1 MSGTSNP
8 FNPDVF
14 RHAPG
19 VPYPWQV
26 FDRVTIAMVTWN
38 RRALS
43 ERALGAIYRHAGM
56 PFELIVV
63 DNGST
68 DGTAEMLRALAQEQ
82 GNVRL
87 QLNPENIGKNRALRQ
102 IQAMLGDDGLVV
114 CFDNDVEMVSSLFLV
129 HLQKAFHAVR
139 LAKGGSAE
147 AVLGVR
153 MINCEEHGF
162 RHGAAVSV
170 LPIPSEA
177 NGPPRT
183 SFAAVNKDRASP
195 ERRYD
200 EQVLVTATD
209 FVLGGCFACPAALL
223 RDVPFGAHYPGYIG
237 SDDGVA
243 SAHWASRGV
252 LMGYLENGPIGRH
265 LDWPYSEEKIRLYN
279 ELTQAR
285 AVTDLSYILWKIRR
299 FFG

>member
-1 MSGTSNP
+1 MTGEANP

-14 RHAPG
+14 RHEPG
-19 VPYPWQV
+19 VRYPWQV
-26 FDRVTIAMVTWN
+26 FPRATIAMITWN
-38 RRALS
+38 RRELT
-43 ERALGAIYRHAGM
+43 ERALGAIYRHGGM
-56 PFELIVV
+56 AFELIVV

-68 DGTAEMLRALAQEQ
+68 DGTAEMLRALAEQQ
-82 GNVRL
+82 GNVQL

-102 IQAMLGDDGLVV
+102 VQQMLGDDRLAGG
-114 CFDNDVEMVSSLFLV
+114 CDNDIEMLSALFLV

-139 LAKGGSAE
+139 LANGGVAE

-162 RHGAAVSV
+162 RHGAEVSV
-170 LPIPSEA
+170 LPIPSA
-177 NGPPRT
+177 SNGPPRT

-195 ERRYD
+195 ERQYD
-200 EQVLVTATD
+200 EQVLVTATA
-209 FVLGGCFACPAALL
+209 FVLGGCFARPAMLL
-223 RDVPFGAHYPGYIG
+223 KAVPFGAHYPGYIG

-252 LMGYLENGPIGRH
+252 LMGYLENGPIARH
-265 LDWPYSEEKIRLYN
+265 LDWPYSDEKIALYTT
-279 ELTQAR
+279 LTKAR